1 MHFECE
7 LDFVHMLPG
16 TLALGLLA
24 RQFNSVVISIRAIQT
39 FEHLHGPAI
48 FIVSHP

>member
-24 RQFNSVVISIRAIQT
+24 HEEAEQRKRSDA
-39 FEHLHGPAI
+39 A
-48 FIVSHP
+48 